1 VNPCVEL
8 DGLLAERASGELAPE
23 DQARLDAHLPSC
35 ERCRAELAGY
45 EDALD
50 LMRVPGGSTSRDTV
64 APSPS
69 PRAEGRGPGTGA
81 PTERGREHPDL
92 ALSTLAAWGRY
103 RRRRIAGLALGA
115 GLLSMA
121 AAAALALAPGLFAKR
136 VPHAL
141 ETAAPGAVSEPDLAV
156 SEPDLAVSEPDLA
169 VSEPDLAVSE
179 PDVDESVEASAL
191 ASSQDEEEITSE
203 DVALAALDA
212 AEQP

>member
-1 VNPCVEL
+1 MNPCVEL
-8 DGLLAERASGELAPE
+8 DGLLAERASGDLAPE

-35 ERCRAELAGY
+35 ERCRAELASY

-50 LMRVPGGSTSRDTV
+50 LMRVPEGSTSRDAG

-69 PRAEGRGPGTGA
+69 PRAEGRGSERGA
-81 PTERGREHPDL
+81 RTERGRDHPDL
-92 ALSTLAAWGRY
+92 ALSTLAAWRRY
-103 RRRRIAGLALGA
+103 RRRRTAGLALGA

-141 ETAAPGAVSEPDLAV
+141 ESAAPAA
-156 SEPDLAVSEPDLA
+156 AA
-169 VSEPDLAVSE
+169 E
-179 PDVDESVEASAL
+179 PDVGESVETSAL
-191 ASSQDEEEITSE
+191 ARRQDDEEITSE